1 MNTALKNAAKHTN
14 LDLSQLSL
22 IASMNAANLMGVADE
37 FGSLELGKKAD
48 IVILNDSLNVT
59 GVLLDGRW
67 MSEFFAK

>member
-1 MNTALKNAAKHTN
+1 
-14 LDLSQLSL
+14 
-22 IASMNAANLMGVADE
+22 MNAANLMGVADE

-48 IVILNDSLNVT
+48 IVILNYSLNVT